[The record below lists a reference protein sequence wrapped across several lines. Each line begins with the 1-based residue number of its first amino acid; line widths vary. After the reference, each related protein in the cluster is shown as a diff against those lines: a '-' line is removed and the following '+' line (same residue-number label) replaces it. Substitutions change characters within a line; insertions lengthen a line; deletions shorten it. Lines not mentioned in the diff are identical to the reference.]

1 MFAAD
6 DTIVAVAT
14 PAGRGGVAM
23 ARLSGPAAHDIAL
36 VLAGRSRPLRAR
48 RATRAR
54 LGGLDVADDALLTYF
69 PSPAS
74 YTGEDV
80 VEISTHGSPVVMAA
94 VVAAATARGARPA
107 GPGEFTLRAFLH
119 GKLDLLQAEAVQAL
133 VDAVSPAE
141 ARVAVGHLEGALSA
155 AVLRMAAAIR
165 ELHLRLEAS
174 IDFPDE
180 GYHFIDCERASSAVR
195 DLRDQLAALVAG
207 GVHARRLHDGH
218 LVVVAGAPNVGKSSV
233 FNALVGGERAIVTAV
248 AGTTRDLVSEHVLI
262 GDAHLRLVDTAGVR
276 GSADLV
282 EREGIRRATSA
293 AADADLVLVV
303 LDRSRPL
310 DADDRQVLAATAR
323 QTRLVVANKGD
334 LPAAWREADHAVD
347 LTVSAVS
354 GQGIAA
360 LASALA
366 SRAAVGAG
374 AGDVLVVNE
383 RQRARLR
390 DALQHLEHACAEI
403 DASGGA
409 VPEEFLA
416 ADLVR
421 AGQALDELTGARAA
435 DDVLAEIFSR
445 FCIGK

>member
-1 MFAAD
+1 VFAAD

-36 VLAGRSRPLRAR
+36 GLAGRRRPLSAR

-54 LGGLDVADDALLTYF
+54 LGGLDLADDALLIYF

-94 VVAAATARGARPA
+94 VIAAATARGARPA
-107 GPGEFTLRAFLH
+107 RPGEFTLRAFLH

-141 ARVAVGHLEGALSA
+141 ARAAVGQLDGALSA
-155 AVLRMAAAIR
+155 AVARVAAAIR

-180 GYHFIDCERASSAVR
+180 GYHFIDSETASSAVR
-195 DLRDQLAALVAG
+195 DLRDQVAALVDG
-207 GVHARRLHDGH
+207 GAQARRLHDGY

-233 FNALVGGERAIVTAV
+233 FNALVGGERAIVTPV

-276 GSADLV
+276 GAADVV
-282 EREGIRRATSA
+282 EREGIRRATGA
-293 AADADLVLVV
+293 AAAADLVLVV

-310 DADDRQVLAATAR
+310 DADDRQVLGATAA
-323 QTRLVVANKGD
+323 QARLVVANKGD
-334 LPAAWREADHAVD
+334 LPAAWREGDYGVE

-354 GQGIAA
+354 GEGFAK

-366 SRAAVGAG
+366 SHSSVGAG
-374 AGDVLVVNE
+374 AADVLVVNE

-390 DALQHLEHACAEI
+390 ETLEHLQHACTEI

-421 AGQALDELTGARAA
+421 AGEALDELTGVRAA
-435 DDVLAEIFSR
+435 DDVLGEIFSR

>member
-23 ARLSGPAAHDIAL
+23 ARLSGPAALDIAL
-36 VLAGRSRPLRAR
+36 GLAGRTRPLTAR
-48 RATRAR
+48 RVTRSR
-54 LGGLDVADDALLTYF
+54 LVGLAMADDALLTYF

-107 GPGEFTLRAFLH
+107 RPGEFTLRAFLH

-141 ARVAVGHLEGALSA
+141 ARVAVGQLEGGLSA
-155 AVLRMAAAIR
+155 AVTGVATAIR

-180 GYHFIDCERASSAVR
+180 GYHFIDRDSAALAVR
-195 DLRDQLAALVAG
+195 ELRARVGALVDG
-207 GVHARRLHDGH
+207 GARAQRLHDGH

-233 FNALVGGERAIVTAV
+233 FNALVGSERAIVTPV
-248 AGTTRDLVSEHVLI
+248 AGTTRDLVSEHVLL

-276 GSADLV
+276 GVADAV
-282 EREGIRRATSA
+282 EQEGIRRATAVTS
-293 AADADLVLVV
+293 DADLVLVV
-303 LDRSRPL
+303 LDRSQPL
-310 DADDRQVLAATAR
+310 GADDRRVLAATAG
-323 QTRLVVANKGD
+323 QVRLIVANKSD
-334 LPAAWREADHAVD
+334 LAPAWSERHHGAA
-347 LTVSAVS
+347 LTVSAAT
-354 GQGIAA
+354 GCGIEALGERLAA
-360 LASALA
+360 H
-366 SRAAVGAG
+366 AAGGAPVD
-374 AGDVLVVNE
+374 DVLVTNE
-383 RQRARLR
+383 RQRALLR
-390 DALQHLEHACAEI
+390 QTLDHLQHACAAM
-403 DASGGA
+403 DAAGGA
-409 VPEEFLA
+409 MPEEFLA
-416 ADLVR
+416 ADLLR
-421 AGQALDELTGARAA
+421 AGQALDELTGARAP

-445 FCIGK
+445 FCVGK

>member
-1 MFAAD
+1 VFAAD

-36 VLAGRSRPLRAR
+36 GLAGRSGPLSAR
-48 RATRAR
+48 RATRVR
-54 LGGLDVADDALLTYF
+54 LRGLEVADDAVLTYF

-80 VEISTHGSPVVMAA
+80 VEISTHGSPVVIAA
-94 VVAAATARGARPA
+94 VVAGATTRGARPA
-107 GPGEFTLRAFLH
+107 RPGEFTLRALQH

-141 ARVAVGHLEGALSA
+141 ARVAVGQLEGALSA
-155 AVLRMAAAIR
+155 AVKRVAAAIG

-180 GYHFIDCERASSAVR
+180 GYHFIDRDSASSAVR
-195 DLRDQLAALVAG
+195 ALRDQVAALVDG
-207 GVHARRLHDGH
+207 GARARRLHDGH

-233 FNALVGGERAIVTAV
+233 FNALVGGDRAIVTPV
-248 AGTTRDLVSEHVLI
+248 AGTTRDLVSEHVLV

-276 GSADLV
+276 AAAELV
-282 EREGIRRATSA
+282 EQEGIRRAISA
-293 AADADLVLVV
+293 AADADFVLVV

-310 DADDRQVLAATAR
+310 DADDRQVLEATAA
-323 QTRLVVANKGD
+323 QDRLVVANKGD
-334 LPAAWREADHAVD
+334 LPPAWRDADHGVE

-360 LASALA
+360 LSSALA
-366 SRAAVGAG
+366 SRAAADAG
-374 AGDVLVVNE
+374 AADVLVVNE
-383 RQRARLR
+383 RQRARL
-390 DALQHLEHACAEI
+390 AETLEHLQHACTAI
-403 DASGGA
+403 DSSGGA

-421 AGQALDELTGARAA
+421 AGDALAELTGVRAA
-435 DDVLAEIFSR
+435 DDVLAEIFAR

>member
-36 VLAGRSRPLRAR
+36 GLAGRSRALIAR
-48 RATRAR
+48 RATRTR
-54 LGGLDVADDALLTYF
+54 LAGLDVADDALLTYF

-74 YTGEDV
+74 CTGEDV
-80 VEISTHGSPVVMAA
+80 VEVSTHGSPVVMAA
-94 VVAAATARGARPA
+94 VIAAATARGARPA
-107 GPGEFTLRAFLH
+107 RPGEFTLRAFLH

-141 ARVAVGHLEGALSA
+141 ARVAVGVLDGALSA
-155 AVLRMAAAIR
+155 AVARVATAVG

-180 GYHFIDCERASSAVR
+180 GYHFIDRDSASAAVVE
-195 DLRDQLAALVAG
+195 LRDQVAALVDG
-207 GVHARRLHDGH
+207 GAHARRLHDGFV
-218 LVVVAGAPNVGKSSV
+218 VVVAGAPNVGKSSV
-233 FNALVGGERAIVTAV
+233 FNALVGGERAIVTPV
-248 AGTTRDLVSEHVLI
+248 AGTTRDLVTEHVLI
-262 GDAHLRLVDTAGVR
+262 GDAHLRLVDSAGVR
-276 GSADLV
+276 GAADLV
-282 EREGIRRATSA
+282 EREGIRRATA
-293 AADADLVLVV
+293 AAAGADLVLVV

-310 DADDRQVLAATAR
+310 DADDHQVLAATAAQAR
-323 QTRLVVANKGD
+323 FVIANKGD
-334 LPAAWREADHAVD
+334 LPAAWRDVAHGVD
-347 LTVSAVS
+347 LTVSAVN

-360 LASALA
+360 LSTVLA
-366 SRAAVGAG
+366 ARAAAGAG
-374 AGDVLVVNE
+374 AADVLVVNQ
-383 RQRARLR
+383 RQRARLAEAL
-390 DALQHLEHACAEI
+390 DHLQHAC
-403 DASGGA
+403 DAVAASAGT

-416 ADLVR
+416 ADLIR
-421 AGQALDELTGARAA
+421 AGQALDELSGVRAA